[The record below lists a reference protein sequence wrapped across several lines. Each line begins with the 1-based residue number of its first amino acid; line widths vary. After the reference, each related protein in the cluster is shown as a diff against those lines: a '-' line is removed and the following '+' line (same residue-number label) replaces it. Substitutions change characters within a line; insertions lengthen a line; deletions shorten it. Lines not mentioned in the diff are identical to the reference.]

1 MWRAALSEYYD
12 QFVKSFRSFKKLP
25 KTYIK
30 LTLNTYIFIIVSII
44 SAALFNIVKLA
55 KSRIL

>member
-12 QFVKSFRSFKKLP
+12 QFVKSFRSFEKLP